1 MPVKATVPL
10 SSASMP
16 DDLIDECKQNIDL
29 KNILE
34 QPTSDSADKVRYSL
48 FLVSGLLIGIDA
60 GLLKIIK
67 SDVGG
72 VEIEATKV
80 SFCLIAIGIVLL
92 ADNVLDWW
100 RVVQLRA
107 LAWTS
112 LNAKLHRL
120 EGAVKEAWNAS
131 ISSDTYLSYS
141 KAVISSVLARL
152 SSRKLNFGADDR
164 DVIENALGVEIK
176 RRLLALKR
184 DNIED
189 KLMAK
194 YFEDSK
200 TEFSEWMVRR
210 LQNEKDVVSMIEI
223 FRFEAKQNAEI
234 LKAVNGEDLNIKEMV
249 KGRPEGYE
257 LAMEEVTEIH
267 NRRYQEHGTAESWS
281 DKWTLF
287 ERRRTELDRARK
299 FERVEIFIK
308 YHGPTL
314 VFVLAVAMI
323 IWG

>member
-1 MPVKATVPL
+1 
-10 SSASMP
+10 MP

-48 FLVSGLLIGIDA
+48 LLVSGLLIGIDA

>member
-1 MPVKATVPL
+1 MPVKATVPS

-48 FLVSGLLIGIDA
+48 LLVSGLLIGIDA

-72 VEIEATKV
+72 VEIEDTKV

-164 DVIENALGVEIK
+164 DVIENVLGVEIK